1 MRTEITT
8 YNGQLVKQAARENI
22 GTLLR
27 AYRQAAGLTLRQ
39 LGEMTGIA
47 YNHIARI
54 EQGRYNVT
62 VDTLAILGDAL
73 GVKITLLAA
82 EKQVSRPAL
91 KG

>member
-1 MRTEITT
+1 MKFLFKYICTNK
-8 YNGQLVKQAARENI
+8 NGQLVKQAARENI

-27 AYRQAAGLTLRQ
+27 AYPQAAGLTLRQ

-47 YNHIARI
+47 YNHIGRI

-73 GVKITLLAA
+73 GVKITLLAD
-82 EKQVSRPAL
+82 
-91 KG
+91 

>member
-1 MRTEITT
+1 MVRSAIFENMRTEITT
-8 YNGQLVKQAARENI
+8 NNGQLVKQAARENI

-73 GVKITLLAA
+73 GVKITLLAD
-82 EKQVSRPAL
+82 
-91 KG
+91 